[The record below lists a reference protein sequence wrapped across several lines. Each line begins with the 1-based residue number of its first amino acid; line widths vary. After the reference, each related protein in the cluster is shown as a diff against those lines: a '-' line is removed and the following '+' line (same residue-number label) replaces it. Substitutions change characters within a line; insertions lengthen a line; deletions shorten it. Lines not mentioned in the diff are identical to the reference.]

1 MSDILAGEAKDAKA
15 ASAISLEPTIENL
28 QLKGKLLGSFDAIA
42 KRLASLQM
50 FSMRTTPTDITLVK
64 VESRDMQRRP
74 YLFMIFVFGNDS
86 IRIEFSIG
94 LDSGAKL
101 RRLYVLKNLTAV
113 LSLIADLFEADN
125 TELLQHLDSSI
136 DDFLGSLTPE
146 YGSLY
151 NSYQSLLT
159 KYRELRRL
167 NIELTSSNRNLSV
180 QASMLENDNSELNNR
195 LKALETFSDES
206 LMSMVQDWIE
216 SHGGSIDVT
225 AFANTYKTTAPRVE
239 QILDIMVREG
249 YIELKG

>member
-1 MSDILAGEAKDAKA
+1 MAGEAKETKE
-15 ASAISLEPTIENL
+15 ASATNLEPTIESL

-50 FSMRTTPTDITLVK
+50 FSMRTTPSDMTLVK
-64 VESRDMQRRP
+64 VESRDMQRKP
-74 YLFMIFVFGNDS
+74 YLFMIFTFTGNG
-86 IRIEFSIG
+86 IKIEFSIG
-94 LDSGAKL
+94 FDSGAKL

-113 LSLIADLFEADN
+113 LSLIADLYEADN

-151 NSYQSLLT
+151 NSYQALLT

-167 NIELTSSNRNLSV
+167 NIELANSNKNLSV
-180 QASMLENDNSELNNR
+180 QASMLENENVEIKGR
-195 LKALETFSDES
+195 LKELETYSDES
-206 LMSMVQDWIE
+206 LMSMVQDWID
-216 SHGGSIDVT
+216 SHGGSIDVS
-225 AFANTYKTTAPRVE
+225 AFATTYRITPPRVE
-239 QILDIMVREG
+239 QILDLMVREG